1 MTTTTTPSNCQRV
14 SLRGTIATIS
24 ATSLTLNV
32 TRANDAGQSFVGH
45 TATIAVAP
53 TTRVSWSGTGTLTG
67 PNAGDNAKVKACST
81 GTTLTA
87 KSVRA
92 SGPNAGEND

>member
-1 MTTTTTPSNCQRV
+1 
-14 SLRGTIATIS
+14 
-24 ATSLTLNV
+24 
-32 TRANDAGQSFVGH
+32 
-45 TATIAVAP
+45 
-53 TTRVSWSGTGTLTG
+53 
-67 PNAGDNAKVKACST
+67 VKACST